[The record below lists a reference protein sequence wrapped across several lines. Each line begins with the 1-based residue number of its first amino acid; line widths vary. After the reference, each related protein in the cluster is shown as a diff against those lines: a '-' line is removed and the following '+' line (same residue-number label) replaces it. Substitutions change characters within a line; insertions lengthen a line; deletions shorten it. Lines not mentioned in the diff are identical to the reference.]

1 MLKEIISP
9 ALRSKLYAV
18 YAVLALVLG
27 AVQVGFASADAGQP
41 TWLTTTLAVFVFVGA
56 GLGFTAQANTPAGQP
71 KRAADPALTEEYHE
85 ATRKTGNIT
94 VAGNTKLNP

>member
-56 GLGFTAQANTPAGQP
+56 GLGFTAQANTPTDRP
-71 KRAADPALTEEYHE
+71 KHSADPALTDEYRE
-85 ATRKTGNIT
+85 VTRDNLTISGSSKIDPD
-94 VAGNTKLNP
+94 K

>member
-56 GLGFTAQANTPAGQP
+56 GLGFTAQANTPTYLP
-71 KRAADPALTEEYHE
+71 KHSADPNLTNWHE
-85 ATRKTGNIT
+85 AT
-94 VAGNTKLNP
+94 P